1 VHLSSVAALRSKS
14 RVGVSR
20 GYPSRIDELAPIP
33 HSPMEERPVSEYPVD
48 RHVFSSWY
56 LIVFRIFIMKP
67 QDSLLL
73 FLYGLFSLQKK
84 TPKPKI
90 ATSLL
95 TEYLYR
101 VYSENP

>member
-1 VHLSSVAALRSKS
+1 MIYGLSGTRRIVRSN
-14 RVGVSR
+14 GWGCPSR
-20 GYPSRIDELAPIP
+20 GIDEEVPIP
-33 HSPMEERPVSEYPVD
+33 HSPMEERPVSDYPVD

-73 FLYGLFSLQKK
+73 FLYGFFTSKKK

-101 VYSENP
+101 VYSKNP